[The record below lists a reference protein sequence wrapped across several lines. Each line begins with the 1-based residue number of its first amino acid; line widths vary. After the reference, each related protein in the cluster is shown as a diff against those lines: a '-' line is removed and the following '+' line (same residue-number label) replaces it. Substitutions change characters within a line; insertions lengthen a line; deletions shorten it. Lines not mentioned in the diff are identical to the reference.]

1 MSHRSRPTSTRPE
14 ISWGAFWQQIKF
26 PLTVGITLGV
36 VACSLTAAAFGF
48 NSSSI
53 FLMASIGGSCLIIP
67 FLIVAIS
74 YYIDSQNEGWSDLP
88 DNEAKRGD

>member
-1 MSHRSRPTSTRPE
+1 MSHGSRPTSTRTE
-14 ISWGAFWQQIKF
+14 ISWRTFWQEIKF

-53 FLMASIGGSCLIIP
+53 FLIASIGGSCLIIP
-67 FLIVAIS
+67 LLIVAIS
-74 YYIDSQNEGWSDLP
+74 YYIDSQNEGSSDSQ
-88 DNEAKRGD
+88 DNEAT